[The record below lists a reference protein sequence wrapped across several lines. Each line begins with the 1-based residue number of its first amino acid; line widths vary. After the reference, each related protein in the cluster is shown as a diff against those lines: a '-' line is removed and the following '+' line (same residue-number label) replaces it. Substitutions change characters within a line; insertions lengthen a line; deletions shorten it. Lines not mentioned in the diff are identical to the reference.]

1 MSDTAPCTRPGAAR
15 RQTGGMTGQ
24 PYEQEWDAVPP
35 GSAVPPYGAP
45 GPAGQPAPYGPPP
58 GHAPSP
64 YGQSPYGQSPYG
76 PPGYAPPPGYGP
88 PGYGPPPGYGWG
100 VPLAPPTWP
109 AGPGRPGVA
118 TTAGV
123 LGIVTGGLSLL
134 VSLVLTVAVLSG
146 EDDAV
151 SVVLVLGLPCG
162 AVLIAGGIRLL
173 NRHSPTLV
181 FAGALAAVAV
191 LFLALAVGAGTAG
204 SSDVIGLAV
213 FLVFALPLP
222 VLTAVFARLPA
233 TVGWAAAR

>member
-1 MSDTAPCTRPGAAR
+1 
-15 RQTGGMTGQ
+15 
-24 PYEQEWDAVPP
+24 
-35 GSAVPPYGAP
+35 
-45 GPAGQPAPYGPPP
+45 
-58 GHAPSP
+58 
-64 YGQSPYGQSPYG
+64 
-76 PPGYAPPPGYGP
+76 
-88 PGYGPPPGYGWG
+88 
-100 VPLAPPTWP
+100 
-109 AGPGRPGVA
+109 VA

>member
-1 MSDTAPCTRPGAAR
+1 MSDTGPGARTRRRR
-15 RQTGGMTGQ
+15 RQTGRMTGQ

-45 GPAGQPAPYGPPP
+45 GTPGQPAPYGPPP
-58 GHAPSP
+58 GTV
-64 YGQSPYGQSPYG
+64 
-76 PPGYAPPPGYGP
+76 PGYGP
-88 PGYGPPPGYGWG
+88 PAYAPPTYGPPAYGPPPGWGPPPGYGWG
-100 VPLAPPTWP
+100 APPVWP

-118 TTAGV
+118 TAAGV
-123 LGIVTGGLSLL
+123 LAIVTGGLSLL
-134 VSLVLTVAVLSG
+134 VSLVLTIAVLSG

-162 AVLIAGGIRLL
+162 AVLVAGGVRLL

-181 FAGALAAVAV
+181 VAGALASVVV

-204 SSDVIGLAV
+204 SADVVGLAV
-213 FLVFALPLP
+213 FLVLALPLP

>member
-1 MSDTAPCTRPGAAR
+1 
-15 RQTGGMTGQ
+15 MTGQ

-35 GSAVPPYGAP
+35 GSAVPPYGASP
-45 GPAGQPAPYGPPP
+45 ASAGPAPHGPPP
-58 GHAPSP
+58 GTVPPS
-64 YGQSPYGQSPYG
+64 YA
-76 PPGYAPPPGYGP
+76 PPGYGPASYGP

-100 VPLAPPTWP
+100 LPLAPPTWP

-151 SVVLVLGLPCG
+151 SVVLMLGLPCG
-162 AVLIAGGIRLL
+162 AVLIAGGVRLL

-181 FAGALAAVAV
+181 VAASLASVVV
-191 LFLALAVGAGTAG
+191 LFLALAVGAGTADG
-204 SSDVIGLAV
+204 SDVIGLTV
-213 FLVFALPLP
+213 FLVLALPLP

>member
-1 MSDTAPCTRPGAAR
+1 MSDTAPGTRPARAR

-35 GSAVPPYGAP
+35 GSAVPPYGAS
-45 GPAGQPAPYGPPP
+45 PASGHPVPYGPPP
-58 GHAPSP
+58 GTVPPA
-64 YGQSPYGQSPYG
+64 YG
-76 PPGYAPPPGYGP
+76 PPAYGP

-100 VPLAPPTWP
+100 LPLAPPTWP

-118 TTAGV
+118 TAAGV

-151 SVVLVLGLPCG
+151 SVVLMLGLPCG
-162 AVLIAGGIRLL
+162 AVLIAGGVRLL

-181 FAGALAAVAV
+181 VAASLASVVV
-191 LFLALAVGAGTAG
+191 LFLALAVGAGTADG
-204 SSDVIGLAV
+204 SDVIGLTV
-213 FLVFALPLP
+213 FLVLALPLP

>member
-1 MSDTAPCTRPGAAR
+1 
-15 RQTGGMTGQ
+15 MTGQ

-35 GSAVPPYGAP
+35 GSAVPPYGASP
-45 GPAGQPAPYGPPP
+45 ASAGPAPHGPPP
-58 GHAPSP
+58 GTVPASYAPP
-64 YGQSPYGQSPYG
+64 GYGPASYG
-76 PPGYAPPPGYGP
+76 PPGYGPPGYGPPAYGPPAYGP

-100 VPLAPPTWP
+100 LPLAPPTWP

-118 TTAGV
+118 TAAGV

-151 SVVLVLGLPCG
+151 SVVLMLGLPCG
-162 AVLIAGGIRLL
+162 AVLIAGGVRLL

-181 FAGALAAVAV
+181 VAASLASVVV
-191 LFLALAVGAGTAG
+191 LFLALAVGAGTADG
-204 SSDVIGLAV
+204 SDVIGLTV
-213 FLVFALPLP
+213 FLVLALPLP

>member
-1 MSDTAPCTRPGAAR
+1 
-15 RQTGGMTGQ
+15 MTGQ

-35 GSAVPPYGAP
+35 GSAVPPYGASP
-45 GPAGQPAPYGPPP
+45 ASAGPAPHGPPP
-58 GHAPSP
+58 GTVPASYAPP
-64 YGQSPYGQSPYG
+64 GYGPASYG
-76 PPGYAPPPGYGP
+76 PPGYGPPGYGPPAYGPPAYGP

-100 VPLAPPTWP
+100 LPLAPPTWP

-118 TTAGV
+118 TAAGV

-151 SVVLVLGLPCG
+151 SVVLMLGLPCG
-162 AVLIAGGIRLL
+162 AVLIAGGVRLL

-181 FAGALAAVAV
+181 VAASLASVVV
-191 LFLALAVGAGTAG
+191 LFLALAVGAGTADG
-204 SSDVIGLAV
+204 SDVIGLAV